1 LASKLWFLQYIGSK
15 LVGDP
20 NQNILL
26 QRNEMEI
33 STTSALCVFSYRVL
47 KDHVLPTK
55 PAVDCGESLQLVFSV
70 VPLLR
75 VQEDLKRASKEKD
88 QKEHKGDHLM

>member
-1 LASKLWFLQYIGSK
+1 MVFAVHREQTSR
-15 LVGDP
+15 DP

-33 STTSALCVFSYRVL
+33 STTSALCVFSHRVL

-55 PAVDCGESLQLVFSV
+55 PAVDCGEGLQLVFSV
-70 VPLLR
+70 VPLLW

-88 QKEHKGDHLM
+88 QKEPKGDHLM